1 MAPVPAGDGEA
12 TECLDDDTLVSA
24 GSTIE
29 VTRANGDV
37 LHTETLPIEMHVSRL
52 REDTFEACVLTMNIP
67 RAAADLVQL
76 PYERRADGTFAV
88 RFCLCYEKLKD
99 ETYERMHESRG
110 YISDYCLV
118 CLDPAIDIDE
128 DKNRSREENCIRCI
142 PCSLCDLCKIKIG
155 HSPVCLWCVEEDE
168 IELLSD
174 AERFRYYFVTEEDVQ
189 TWHA

>member
-1 MAPVPAGDGEA
+1 MAPVPAGDGE
-12 TECLDDDTLVSA
+12 CLDADTLVSA
-24 GSTIE
+24 GSIIE

-37 LHTETLPIEMHVSRL
+37 LHSETLPTEMHVSHL

-99 ETYERMHESRG
+99 ETYERMDELRG
-110 YISDYCLV
+110 NTIDYCLV
-118 CLDPAIDIDE
+118 CLDPAVDIDE
-128 DKNRSREENCIRCI
+128 DENLSRKENCIRCE

-155 HSPVCLWCVEEDE
+155 HSPVCLQCVEADE
-168 IELLSD
+168 IDLLSA